1 LATGRRYAR
10 TLQLGA
16 GDCVLFTHGSAHW
29 IADNPNSDRIASAA
43 AVAAY
48 QKGEAVFDGS
58 EVSTRL
64 LCGRFH
70 FDTRIQHPL
79 ITTLPSSIRI
89 VSAQNT
95 ERSWFQQSANLI
107 GNELQQCRP
116 GIDVLIDRICE
127 TLLIQIL
134 RGHSALQNNQ
144 PGFLSAL
151 HDPVLSHALQC
162 IHNQLS
168 YNWTVENL
176 AAQCNVSR
184 STFANRFQQ
193 KTGIAPIAYLTLW
206 RMQNAL
212 CLLRDTPLSLAQ
224 IAEHLGY
231 SSDMALAKAFKR
243 FYGEAP
249 GALRKTMR
257 NELLLKQ

>member
-1 LATGRRYAR
+1 
-10 TLQLGA
+10 
-16 GDCVLFTHGSAHW
+16 
-29 IADNPNSDRIASAA
+29 
-43 AVAAY
+43 
-48 QKGEAVFDGS
+48 
-58 EVSTRL
+58 
-64 LCGRFH
+64 
-70 FDTRIQHPL
+70 
-79 ITTLPSSIRI
+79 
-89 VSAQNT
+89 
-95 ERSWFQQSANLI
+95 
-107 GNELQQCRP
+107 
-116 GIDVLIDRICE
+116 
-127 TLLIQIL
+127 
-134 RGHSALQNNQ
+134 
-144 PGFLSAL
+144 
-151 HDPVLSHALQC
+151 VLSHALQC

-184 STFANRFQQ
+184 SAFANRFQQ